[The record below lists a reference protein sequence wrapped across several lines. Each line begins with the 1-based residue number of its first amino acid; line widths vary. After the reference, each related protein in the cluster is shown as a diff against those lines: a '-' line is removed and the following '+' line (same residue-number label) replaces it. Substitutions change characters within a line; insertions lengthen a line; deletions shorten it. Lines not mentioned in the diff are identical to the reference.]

1 MRSDLQRLPASSAVS
16 TGVLPLP
23 SFWRGAFTE
32 SAVLC
37 SSTPPVTRWSKSMRT
52 AAMCCFD
59 VTVNSSLGGLE
70 VVAHVERSDVL
81 YALLAAVLEV
91 REERAQRPA
100 VSPAGVVVVDRGP
113 QEVLDAVARLAARAC
128 NEAGGWP

>member
-59 VTVNSSLGGLE
+59 VTVNSCLGGLE
-70 VVAHVERSDVL
+70 VVAHVERPDVL

-100 VSPAGVVVVDRGP
+100 VSPAGVVVV
-113 QEVLDAVARLAARAC
+113 
-128 NEAGGWP
+128 

>member
-1 MRSDLQRLPASSAVS
+1 
-16 TGVLPLP
+16 
-23 SFWRGAFTE
+23 
-32 SAVLC
+32 
-37 SSTPPVTRWSKSMRT
+37 MRT